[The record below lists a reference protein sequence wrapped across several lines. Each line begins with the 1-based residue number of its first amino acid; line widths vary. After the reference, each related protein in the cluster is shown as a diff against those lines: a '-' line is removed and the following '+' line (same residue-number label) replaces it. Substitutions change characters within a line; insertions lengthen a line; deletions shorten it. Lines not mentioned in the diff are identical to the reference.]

1 MNPSF
6 QQRDGSPMLTAI
18 VLALWAWIGYLMGFV
33 SNVMSQGT
41 SDTST
46 QIDSDLFAKAMTHA
60 KTMSITSDP
69 THKQHMKQHQ
79 QLLEQLQS
87 GNIEALYTVAQSLN
101 QRGVGDDRITSVQ
114 LWHALADGPAAHV
127 PSAVALGFSYAEVD
141 KELALKYFVQATE
154 GKEDGGPHQAAAFN
168 AGRLFLEL
176 NDAASSLAYIRACAS
191 VEQKFP
197 AFATPELTKTCK
209 EAYETLS
216 TQIRQET
223 TSPPGI
229 EDAAEMFLYSSIDEF
244 PIPNSKEFNIYQ
256 RAMEYLDMYAKMV
269 REGSAQGDISGSK
282 KGQTYLLAAQHELDS
297 LKSRYKSKMSE
308 LQVYL
313 VDIIMGR
320 IQVILTAM
328 DSEKDE
334 L

>member
-1 MNPSF
+1 
-6 QQRDGSPMLTAI
+6 
-18 VLALWAWIGYLMGFV
+18 MGFV
-33 SNVMSQGT
+33 SHVVSQGT
-41 SDTST
+41 DST
-46 QIDSDLFAKAMTHA
+46 QIDPELFAKAITHA
-60 KTMSITSDP
+60 KTMSITNDP
-69 THKQHMKQHQ
+69 SHRQHMKQHE
-79 QLLEQLQS
+79 QLLEQLKS

-101 QRGVGDDRITSVQ
+101 SRGAGDDRITSVQ

-176 NDAASSLAYIRACAS
+176 NDAASSLAYIRACAN
-191 VEQKFP
+191 VEKQFP
-197 AFATPELTKTCK
+197 AYATPQLTQTCK
-209 EAYETLS
+209 DAYQTLS
-216 TQIRQET
+216 TQIRQEK

-229 EDAAEMFLYSSIDEF
+229 EDAAEMFLYSSIDDF
-244 PIPNSKEFNIYQ
+244 PKPNSKEFNIYQ

-269 REGSAQGDISGSK
+269 REGTASGGMSGSK
-282 KGQTYLLAAQHELDS
+282 KGQTYLLAAQQELDS
-297 LKSRYKSKMSE
+297 LKSGYEGKMSE

-313 VDIIMGR
+313 IDIILGR
-320 IQVILTAM
+320 IQIILAAM
-328 DSEKDE
+328 EAEGGE

>member
-1 MNPSF
+1 
-6 QQRDGSPMLTAI
+6 MLTAI
-18 VLALWAWIGYLMGFV
+18 VLALWAWVGYLMGFV
-33 SNVMSQGT
+33 SFVMSQQGT
-41 SDTST
+41 PETPT
-46 QIDSDLFAKAMTHA
+46 QIDPELFAKAITHA
-60 KTMSITSDP
+60 KTMSITTDP
-69 THKQHMKQHQ
+69 SHKQHMKQHQ
-79 QLLEQLQS
+79 QLLDELQS
-87 GNIEALYTVAQSLN
+87 GSIEALYTVAQSLN
-101 QRGVGDDRITSVQ
+101 KRGAGDDRVISVQ

-176 NDAASSLAYIRACAS
+176 NDAASSLAYIRACAN

-197 AFATPELTKTCK
+197 AYATPQLTKTCK
-209 EAYETLS
+209 DAYETLS
-216 TQIRQET
+216 QQIRKET

-244 PIPNSKEFNIYQ
+244 PPPNSKEFNIYQ
-256 RAMEYLDMYAKMV
+256 RAMEYLEMYAKMV
-269 REGSAQGDISGSK
+269 REGTANGEISGSK
-282 KGQTYLLAAQHELDS
+282 KGQTYLLAAQQELDD
-297 LKSRYKSKMSE
+297 LKSGYEKKMSE

-313 VDIIMGR
+313 IDIILGR
-320 IQVILTAM
+320 IQFIMTSM
-328 DSEKDE
+328 ETESDE